1 MKNQS
6 STISLKRFLI
16 LAFICFSALGFS
28 QTNDLGIDK
37 MKNLPEITY
46 DFLGRDLIIL
56 SPFGINDL
64 NLAFNR
70 LNPVLKG
77 AVVNQSRLDSI
88 LEMTNYGTYI
98 DRCKW
103 QFEYYN
109 NNFLKTSSRLFLDV
123 DNKFKNKKEVR
134 VYDENGQILSLVC
147 TEIPSF
153 LKDSVI
159 TTYIEE
165 NQYLNGNLV
174 KQNTSEFFDSFSRS
188 IGTITFTYNEKNQLT
203 KMLEVF
209 LNGTNENSTTT
220 EYIYDQDSRRKY
232 KIVNYV
238 SGSEFYVTKNEYK
251 VTDTTMVIQERT
263 GSINNYK
270 LPASLDQIRNFQIG
284 NTYQLNLDKFGR
296 TISIEKSY
304 SDIKQKIKYTFFR
317 VEYEYTSTGKLKQS
331 TFYLPDDQLN
341 FKTWNKSTIIK
352 NSYNADDNL
361 LEYEKIFYDARVNEW
376 VAEETK
382 TYYYNSTKSVIT
394 SNSQNKITDFYIY
407 PNPATDFIYFSIK
420 PEANSNYIIY
430 NLLGEVVAHGDFE
443 GQSISVSQL
452 KSGTYFIRVDKDGG
466 DFVSRFIKR

>member
-1 MKNQS
+1 MKNQFA
-6 STISLKRFLI
+6 TISLKRFLI
-16 LAFICFSALGFS
+16 LVFICFSALGFS
-28 QTNDLGIDK
+28 QTNDLDTGNVK
-37 MKNLPEITY
+37 KTPEITF
-46 DFLGRDLIIL
+46 DFMGRDLMIE
-56 SPFGINDL
+56 SASGTDVL
-64 NLAFNR
+64 NLAVNR

-103 QFEYYN
+103 QFEYDN

-174 KQNTSEFFDSFSRS
+174 KQNTSEYFDSFSRFLA
-188 IGTITFTYNEKNQLT
+188 TKTFTYNEKNQQT
-203 KMLEVF
+203 KMQEVF
-209 LNGTNENSTTT
+209 LNGTNENSRTT

-238 SGSEFYVTKNEYK
+238 LGSEFYVTKNEYK
-251 VTDTTMVIQERT
+251 VTDTTMVIQERS
-263 GSINNYK
+263 GSIYNYK
-270 LPASLDQIRNFQIG
+270 LPSDLDRIRNWQDG
-284 NTYQLNLDKFGR
+284 NAYLLNLDQFGR
-296 TISIEKSY
+296 TVSIEKSY

-317 VEYEYTSTGKLKQS
+317 VEYEYNSTGKLKQS
-331 TFYLPDDQLN
+331 TFYLPDDQVN
-341 FKTWNKSTIIK
+341 FKSWNKATIIK
-352 NSYNADDNL
+352 NSYNSDENL
-361 LEYEKIFYDARVNEW
+361 LEYEKTFYDARVNEW

-382 TYYYNSTKSVIT
+382 TYYYNSTKSAVT
-394 SNSQNKITDFYIY
+394 SNIHNKTNDFYIY
-407 PNPATDFIYFSIK
+407 PNPATDCIYFSIK
-420 PEANSNYIIY
+420 PEINSNYIIY
-430 NLLGEVVAHGDFE
+430 NLLGEVVAQGDFK
-443 GQSISVSQL
+443 GQSVSVSQL
-452 KSGTYFIRVDKDGG
+452 KSGTYFIKMENNGVGFFNR
-466 DFVSRFIKR
+466 FV